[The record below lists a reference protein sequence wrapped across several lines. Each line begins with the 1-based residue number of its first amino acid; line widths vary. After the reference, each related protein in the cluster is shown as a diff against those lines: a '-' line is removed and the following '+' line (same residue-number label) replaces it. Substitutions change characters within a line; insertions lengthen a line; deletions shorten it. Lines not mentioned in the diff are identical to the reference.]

1 MKAVTR
7 EEQSVAY
14 PLILIFIILSLG
26 IVAGGA
32 FYYHQYERQFRAEA
46 GRQLSA
52 IAELKVDELS
62 QYRKERLWDA
72 GAFFK
77 NEAFPGLVRR
87 FLEHPEDAEAP
98 EQLQEWAAQYLATGQ
113 YDLICL
119 FDAQGVIRMA
129 EPAEPP
135 VSSFISQNVSEIL
148 RSDRVIF
155 QDFTRSEHDQ
165 RAYLSLLVPIFD
177 ESGTN
182 RPLGVLALRIDP
194 ESYLYPFIQRWPVP
208 SETSETL
215 LVRRDG
221 NDALFLNELKFQ
233 TNTALNLRVPLAKTN
248 MPAVMAILGQKG
260 VVEGTD
266 YRGEPSLAALNAVPD
281 SPWFLVTKMD
291 TAEVYA
297 PLRERLRLT
306 ILFMGLLLISA
317 GAGIVAVWRHQRVRF
332 YKERYQI
339 TEALRESEERFRRVF
354 EEGPTGMALLDETFH
369 FIRANPA
376 FTAMLG
382 YSEAELQKMAFPD
395 ITHPDH
401 IQQDV
406 EQVRRLLRGEL
417 SAYRTEKRYIA
428 KSGKEIWGQVQ
439 VSVVRNADG
448 TFRHFLAVIGNIT
461 ERKQAEEELRR
472 SEMKFRTLYDLTSD
486 AVMLLNEKGF
496 FDCNQATLA
505 LFGCATRE
513 EFCSK
518 PPADVSPPVQP
529 DGTDSRT
536 LANQRIATAR
546 EKGTNHFEWMHKRVD
561 TGETFTADVLL
572 NAMELDGKPVV
583 QAVVRDIT
591 ARKQA
596 HDELEKRVVERT
608 AELSQERR
616 LLRTLIDNLPDLVF
630 VKDAQSRFVILNTAC
645 TQQLGASR
653 PEEVLGKSD
662 ADFVSP
668 ELAAQYLADEQELMR
683 SGQMMQKEE
692 PTQHK
697 PSGEM
702 GWSFTT
708 KVPLRDDAGKIVGL
722 MGIARDITKR
732 KQTAEALL
740 QSRDE
745 LEKRVTERTAELAGA
760 NTTLQQQIA
769 ERERIEQVLDRERLL
784 LRTLIDNLP
793 DAIYAKDTAGRKM
806 MANPADL
813 KNLRCQTEAE
823 AMGKSDFD
831 LFPKEIAEQFWADD
845 QKVIQ
850 GEPVINREEH
860 FFDEAGRKRWLLTS
874 KLPLRDQTGKIAGLM
889 GIGHDITERKQAEET
904 IARERQLLRTLIDR
918 LPETFYIKDLDS
930 RFLVVNE
937 ALAKQSGKAAPAQM
951 LGLSDADL
959 FPAGPAAEFRAE
971 ELKVFAGE
979 SLIDHENSMV
989 FPDGREHSVLTTKL
1003 PFRDSEE
1010 QICGLVG
1017 IGHDITERKRAEE
1030 ALRHEQTLMTALMDN
1045 IPDAVYFKDAASRFL
1060 RVNRALSRKLGLS
1073 NPDQI
1078 VGKADTDFFT
1088 REHARQ
1094 ALTDEQEIVRTGQP
1108 LLNAEEKETWPDG
1121 TITWVVTTKLPLRDA
1136 AGRIIGTCG
1145 ISLDITERKRVEEAL
1160 RESVRRLQTVVTGV
1174 PIVLYTFDRHGV
1186 FTFSEGKGLAGLGL
1200 KPGEVVGRSVFEV
1213 YRDQPEALANL
1224 RRALAGETFTV
1235 QLSFPGEATFEVS
1248 HTAMRDEAGE
1258 YAGTIGLM
1266 VDVTERNRAEQI
1278 LRESQALYYSL
1289 AEQLPV
1295 GVFRKDREGRFVLV
1309 NPEFCRLKGMKAEEF
1324 LGKTPREVAAIEAA
1338 KPGAAGLATKY
1349 AAAGME
1355 HHEQIMQTGKSIE
1368 LDEEYAHADGTKQ
1381 FLHVIKLPVLGLSG
1395 KIIGTQ
1401 GIQFDI
1407 TERKRAEEA
1416 LQNSRALYFSLV
1428 ENMPQ
1433 SVFRKGRDGRFQ
1445 FVNKRFCQGLKR
1457 SPEDIVGRTDAD
1469 FFPPELAQAYRKGD
1483 LRVMETGQVLDQEER
1498 HVGADGRELHVH
1510 VIKTPLRDAQGQVIG
1525 IQGVFW
1531 DITER
1536 KRTQEM
1542 LRLNQ
1547 ERLLKVVMQTRC
1559 ILSSGQVEGLEGWR
1573 ERALHPESPFRW
1585 DFQVQNEEA
1594 AQKILPLELA
1604 PGEQYQ
1610 QAWARSRSHDDH
1622 TQMNWNSGNAFLN
1635 DLPFYRN
1642 EFRCTDK
1649 NGVGHWMQQL
1659 VTVQKLAENRWEIFG
1674 ITTDISDLKRVETE
1688 LRESQAL
1695 YHSLVEQM
1703 PAGIFRKDAKG
1714 RYVFV
1719 NPTFCR
1725 LKEMTPDQFL
1735 GKTVLEVGLKDVAL
1749 AAKGASDHATIMQSG
1764 NPIEDDELYSSAA
1777 GETRYYRAVKSPVFD
1792 FAGKIMGTQGVL
1804 FDVTERK
1811 RAEEALREAGERFQL
1826 VARATNDAVWDWN
1839 LTSPAWWN
1847 DTFYEIYGF
1856 DRNSTPSLEAWASH
1870 IHPDDQER
1878 VMAGFRAV
1886 VEHGEPAWSDEFRFK
1901 RADGT
1906 YGHVFDRAYSLRDA
1920 SGKTVRMLGSMMDI
1934 TERKRAEEALRES
1947 EAELRVILESTADGI
1962 LAVDSKGEKVI
1973 KANRQFAELWRVPQS
1988 LMDAGNNRALL
1999 DFVREQLSEPD
2010 TFFKKVQSL
2019 YGTNAVATD
2028 TLVFKDGR
2036 VFEFYTYPMI
2046 MDGAVI
2052 GRVWSFRDITARK
2065 RQEKEL
2071 SEKSSE
2077 LERFTYTVS
2086 HDLKSPLVT
2095 VKTFL
2100 GYLEQDMTRPD
2111 KERVRQDVAYMHTA
2125 ADKMGQLLDEL
2136 LNLARVGRKSNPDE
2150 RITFKELAQEAVR
2163 LVAGRISTGGAEVQ
2177 VADAAVVLEGD
2188 RPRLIEIWQNLVEN
2202 ACKFMGNQTKPR
2214 VEIGVEPRGSETVF
2228 FVRDNGAGIDPR
2240 FQEKVFGL
2248 FEKLDPKGEG
2258 TGMGLAL
2265 VKRIVEMYKGR
2276 IWVESPGLGQGA
2288 NFLFTLPGAVIID
2301 PEQSS

>member
-1 MKAVTR
+1 
-7 EEQSVAY
+7 
-14 PLILIFIILSLG
+14 
-26 IVAGGA
+26 
-32 FYYHQYERQFRAEA
+32 
-46 GRQLSA
+46 
-52 IAELKVDELS
+52 
-62 QYRKERLWDA
+62 
-72 GAFFK
+72 
-77 NEAFPGLVRR
+77 
-87 FLEHPEDAEAP
+87 
-98 EQLQEWAAQYLATGQ
+98 
-113 YDLICL
+113 
-119 FDAQGVIRMA
+119 
-129 EPAEPP
+129 
-135 VSSFISQNVSEIL
+135 
-148 RSDRVIF
+148 
-155 QDFTRSEHDQ
+155 
-165 RAYLSLLVPIFD
+165 
-177 ESGTN
+177 
-182 RPLGVLALRIDP
+182 
-194 ESYLYPFIQRWPVP
+194 
-208 SETSETL
+208 
-215 LVRRDG
+215 
-221 NDALFLNELKFQ
+221 
-233 TNTALNLRVPLAKTN
+233 
-248 MPAVMAILGQKG
+248 
-260 VVEGTD
+260 
-266 YRGEPSLAALNAVPD
+266 
-281 SPWFLVTKMD
+281 
-291 TAEVYA
+291 
-297 PLRERLRLT
+297 
-306 ILFMGLLLISA
+306 
-317 GAGIVAVWRHQRVRF
+317 
-332 YKERYQI
+332 
-339 TEALRESEERFRRVF
+339 
-354 EEGPTGMALLDETFH
+354 
-369 FIRANPA
+369 
-376 FTAMLG
+376 
-382 YSEAELQKMAFPD
+382 
-395 ITHPDH
+395 
-401 IQQDV
+401 
-406 EQVRRLLRGEL
+406 
-417 SAYRTEKRYIA
+417 
-428 KSGKEIWGQVQ
+428 
-439 VSVVRNADG
+439 
-448 TFRHFLAVIGNIT
+448 
-461 ERKQAEEELRR
+461 
-472 SEMKFRTLYDLTSD
+472 
-486 AVMLLNEKGF
+486 
-496 FDCNQATLA
+496 
-505 LFGCATRE
+505 
-513 EFCSK
+513 
-518 PPADVSPPVQP
+518 
-529 DGTDSRT
+529 
-536 LANQRIATAR
+536 
-546 EKGTNHFEWMHKRVD
+546 
-561 TGETFTADVLL
+561 
-572 NAMELDGKPVV
+572 
-583 QAVVRDIT
+583 
-591 ARKQA
+591 
-596 HDELEKRVVERT
+596 
-608 AELSQERR
+608 
-616 LLRTLIDNLPDLVF
+616 
-630 VKDAQSRFVILNTAC
+630 
-645 TQQLGASR
+645 
-653 PEEVLGKSD
+653 
-662 ADFVSP
+662 
-668 ELAAQYLADEQELMR
+668 
-683 SGQMMQKEE
+683 
-692 PTQHK
+692 
-697 PSGEM
+697 
-702 GWSFTT
+702 
-708 KVPLRDDAGKIVGL
+708 
-722 MGIARDITKR
+722 
-732 KQTAEALL
+732 
-740 QSRDE
+740 
-745 LEKRVTERTAELAGA
+745 
-760 NTTLQQQIA
+760 
-769 ERERIEQVLDRERLL
+769 
-784 LRTLIDNLP
+784 
-793 DAIYAKDTAGRKM
+793 
-806 MANPADL
+806 
-813 KNLRCQTEAE
+813 
-823 AMGKSDFD
+823 
-831 LFPKEIAEQFWADD
+831 
-845 QKVIQ
+845 
-850 GEPVINREEH
+850 
-860 FFDEAGRKRWLLTS
+860 
-874 KLPLRDQTGKIAGLM
+874 M

-1811 RAEEALREAGERFQL
+1811 RAEEALRE
-1826 VARATNDAVWDWN
+1826 
-1839 LTSPAWWN
+1839 
-1847 DTFYEIYGF
+1847 
-1856 DRNSTPSLEAWASH
+1856 
-1870 IHPDDQER
+1870 
-1878 VMAGFRAV
+1878 
-1886 VEHGEPAWSDEFRFK
+1886 
-1901 RADGT
+1901 
-1906 YGHVFDRAYSLRDA
+1906 
-1920 SGKTVRMLGSMMDI
+1920 
-1934 TERKRAEEALRES
+1934 S